1 MKDFLEIPMSDLKGV
16 TYTNPDRTP
25 DALEWSFIKEIS
37 MCTGFLLARI
47 HIHKAEKMKYSRKF
61 DRFEFEYNGIEYV
74 LEKGKIKE
82 GSN

>member
-47 HIHKAEKMKYSRKF
+47 HIHRAEKMKYSRKF
-61 DRFEFEYNGIEYV
+61 DRFEFEYDGIEYV
-74 LEKGKIKE
+74 LEKGKLK
-82 GSN
+82 NLA